1 MRPAGSPPMVMSK
14 KTTGL
19 DIASVG
25 ERRRVDRSK
34 GLEKVTGGAGGRRF
48 NFPAAALGAVT

>member
-1 MRPAGSPPMVMSK
+1 MVMSK

-34 GLEKVTGGAGGRRF
+34 GLEK
-48 NFPAAALGAVT
+48 

>member
-25 ERRRVDRSK
+25 ERRRVDRSE
-34 GLEKVTGGAGGRRF
+34 GLEK
-48 NFPAAALGAVT
+48 